1 MPLLPPQPASLPQLP
16 LPAPAFPGRLCPICL
31 SVVPPDNDGDYLRRM
46 PYVRCPGPCGSVY
59 GWDEY
64 DRLVLVEHPPQ
75 GRESTPQG
83 VEHPQGARETT
94 EFNVATFPVAD
105 GFSRA
110 IALDIER
117 ILTEYAEA
125 GWAIV
130 WIGFLAPAQLTFIF
144 QRPRRPRP

>member
-1 MPLLPPQPASLPQLP
+1 MSADAPATL
-16 LPAPAFPGRLCPICL
+16 APTALAFPGRLCPICL

-64 DRLVLVEHPPQ
+64 DKLTLVEHPPQ

-83 VEHPQGARETT
+83 ARETT
-94 EFNVATFPVAD
+94 EFNVFLLSIAD
-105 GFSRA
+105 GFSIPDAYPRA
-110 IALDIER
+110 IVLDIER
-117 ILTEYAEA
+117 ILTEYAGA